1 MSRRN
6 LLHKS
11 KIEPFKQFLISK
23 GYTLEKSNNIYEA
36 IRATKDNKIISFYQ
50 KDTCDHLTA
59 TGRGISLAK
68 EFIKMKTSTA
78 LSRRL

>member
-11 KIEPFKQFLISK
+11 KIEQFKKFLISK
-23 GYTLEKSNNIYEA
+23 GYTLKDSNNIYEE
-36 IRATKDNKIISFYQ
+36 IRAIKDNKIISFYQ
-50 KDTCDHLTA
+50 KGGCDHLTA

-68 EFIKMKTSTA
+68 EFITNK
-78 LSRRL
+78 LQER